1 MYNTKVSNILGKA
14 SIADNKES
22 QKTAHQWG
30 AAEWC
35 ESALGPNASE
45 VYGKNLD
52 RQAFAV
58 CMQNL
63 KTQAISQGV
72 PLYQLVLNPN
82 LFNRLVR
89 P

>member
-1 MYNTKVSNILGKA
+1 MRNLRTKHYNGVLLSG
-14 SIADNKES
+14 
-22 QKTAHQWG
+22 
-30 AAEWC
+30 

-52 RQAFAV
+52 RQAFDV

-63 KTQAISQGV
+63 KTQEVSQGV
-72 PLYQLVLNPN
+72 PLYQLVINPN